1 MVASS
6 PCPLVAEA
14 GEGWPEADVGGRRW
28 WRPPPVLWSWPPCTR
43 GWAAKSGY
51 IAILIGDIF
60 G

>member
-6 PCPLVAEA
+6 PCPLALASSVLEA
-14 GEGWPEADVGGRRW
+14 G
-28 WRPPPVLWSWPPCTR
+28 T
-43 GWAAKSGY
+43 AKIGY